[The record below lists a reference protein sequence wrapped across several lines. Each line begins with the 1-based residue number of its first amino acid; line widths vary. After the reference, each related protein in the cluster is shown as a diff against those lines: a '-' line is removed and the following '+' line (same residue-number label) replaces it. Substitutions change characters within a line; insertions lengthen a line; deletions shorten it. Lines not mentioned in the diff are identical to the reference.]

1 MAARLKPLAAQVIV
15 ITGATSGVG
24 LTTARLAAA
33 RGAKLVL
40 AARNGAALDRLVDE
54 IKAKGGEALAFP
66 VDVGVQAE
74 MAALGRAAMQRF
86 GRIDTWINN
95 AGISIYGRYDQVPL
109 ADQTRLFR
117 TNFWGVVHGAM
128 TALSLMKTSGGA
140 IINMGSMLS
149 DRAAPVQGMY
159 SASKHAVK
167 GFTDSLRVDIEK
179 ENVPISMTLV
189 YPAAVDTMLTNH
201 ARNYMR
207 HETELPPPLFAP
219 EVVAEA
225 ILHAAQHPQ
234 RDIYIGAAARL
245 AALGANVV
253 PGLLDKVINLT
264 LFRLQRKSVRLTAP
278 GREDSLYASNG
289 RELQQ
294 RLGGHEFPVSES
306 SAYTY
311 LTTRGKPLAVSV
323 VVGAAL
329 LGVWAWQKKPAA
341 AWRRS

>member
-1 MAARLKPLAAQVIV
+1 MAAPRKALAAQVIV

-24 LTTARLAAA
+24 LTTARMAAA

-40 AARNGAALDRLVDE
+40 AARNAAALDTLVDE
-54 IKAKGGEALAFP
+54 IKSAGGAALAFP

-74 MAALGRAAMQRF
+74 VAALGRAAIQRF

-95 AGISIYGRYDQVPL
+95 AGISIYGRHDQVPL
-109 ADQTRLFR
+109 ADQVRLFQ
-117 TNFWGVVHGAM
+117 TNFWGVVHGSM
-128 TALSLMKTSGGA
+128 TALGLMKDNGGA

-167 GFTDSLRVDIEK
+167 GFTDSLRMEIEK
-179 ENVPISMTLV
+179 EGVPISMTLV

-225 ILHAAQHPQ
+225 LLHAAQHPE
-234 RDIYIGAAARL
+234 RNIYIGAAARL
-245 AALGANVV
+245 ASLGANVV
-253 PGLLDKVINLT
+253 PGLLDKVIELA
-264 LFRLQRKSVRLTAP
+264 LFRLQRKSVQLTPP
-278 GREDSLYASNG
+278 GRRDSLYASNG
-289 RELQQ
+289 QELQQ
-294 RLGGHEFPVSES
+294 RQGEHEFPVCES
-306 SAYTY
+306 SPYTY
-311 LTTRGKPLAVSV
+311 LTTRGKPLGLSLL
-323 VVGAAL
+323 VGGVL
-329 LGVWAWQKKPAA
+329 LA
-341 AWRRS
+341 AWRWKGKPASA

>member
-1 MAARLKPLAAQVIV
+1 MAASLKRLAAQVIV

-24 LTTARLAAA
+24 LTTARMAAA

-40 AARNGAALDRLVDE
+40 ASRNAAALDQLAAE
-54 IKAKGGEALAFP
+54 IQAAGGEALAFP
-66 VDVGVQAE
+66 VDVGVQE
-74 MAALGRAAMQRF
+74 QVAALGRAAVQRF

-109 ADQTRLFR
+109 ADQERLFQ
-117 TNFWGVVHGAM
+117 TNFWGVVHGSM
-128 TALSLMKTSGGA
+128 VALGLMKGSGGA

-167 GFTDSLRVDIEK
+167 GFTDSLRMEVEK

-225 ILHAAQHPQ
+225 LLHAAQHPE

-245 AALGANVV
+245 ASLGANVT
-253 PGLLDKVINLT
+253 PGLLDKVIEFA
-264 LFRLQRKSVRLTAP
+264 LFRLQRKSVQLTAP
-278 GREDSLYASNG
+278 NRQDSLYASNG

-294 RLGGHEFPVSES
+294 RQGGHEFPVNES

-311 LTTRGKPLAVSV
+311 LTTRGKPLALSML
-323 VVGAAL
+323 VGGAL
-329 LGVWAWQKKPAA
+329 LAAWAWKGKPTSPA
-341 AWRRS
+341 